1 VPVSA
6 ATPLG
11 ARCNGSIQVTGADQN
26 GNPTTAAYGGPCVGN
41 LGVNSMQGTIAVT
54 GPVSTSVCGAAGGF
68 AAQHSDSLTVAD
80 GSRVFV
86 RVIED
91 ACQEGPG
98 AYHCIGSYT
107 VTGGS
112 GRFAG
117 ATGTCTFD
125 GHVSFNP
132 NGSGTFQATYFGQ
145 ISGAK

>member
-1 VPVSA
+1 
-6 ATPLG
+6 
-11 ARCNGSIQVTGADQN
+11 
-26 GNPTTAAYGGPCVGN
+26 
-41 LGVNSMQGTIAVT
+41 MQGTIAVT
-54 GPVSTSVCGAAGGF
+54 GPASTSVCGAAGGF

-80 GSRVFV
+80 GSRVFFLV
-86 RVIED
+86 TED

-117 ATGTCTFD
+117 ATGTGTFD